1 MAKDQDAKSKGAK
14 GKDGKGKAESKP
26 EAKPKQEAKPKAE
39 SRPKGGKGEAKSVVR
54 AARADDGPKE
64 LPTPPRLR
72 AHYREHAVPAL
83 MQRFSYGNRMQ
94 VPRLQKIVVNM
105 GIGDAISNSKL
116 LDAAVADMEQITGQ
130 KPVVTHAKKSI
141 ANFKLR
147 EGMPIGCRVTL
158 RGAHMWEFLDRLVN
172 VALPRIRDFR
182 GVPTK
187 SFDGR
192 GNYTLGLKEQ
202 INFPEIDYDKIMQL
216 MGMDI
221 TFVTTAKSDEE
232 SRELLALMNMPFRK
246 G

>member
-1 MAKDQDAKSKGAK
+1 MAENEEKKAKAPK
-14 GKDGKGKAESKP
+14 KA
-26 EAKPKQEAKPKAE
+26 PK
-39 SRPKGGKGEAKSVVR
+39 KGGEASE
-54 AARADDGPKE
+54 AA
-64 LPTPPRLR
+64 PTSKAVSNTQAVAPRFFEK
-72 AHYREHAVPAL
+72 YNKDIIPAL
-83 MQRFSYGNRMQ
+83 TKQFGYKNPNQ
-94 VPRLQKIVVNM
+94 VPKLQKIVVNM
-105 GIGDAISNSKL
+105 GLGQ
-116 LDAAVADMEQITGQ
+116 AVTNPKIIDSAVDELRAFTGQ
-130 KPVVTHAKKSI
+130 KPVVTRAKKSI

-158 RGAHMWEFLDRLVN
+158 RGAHMYEFFDRLVN

-221 TFVTTAKSDEE
+221 TFVTTAKTDEE

-246 G
+246 